1 LGAPQDEGEAFGG
14 IEEVPHPEEAAKAV
28 VSKDAPRRSSQPW
41 ISCPASKRI
50 PPYLIV
56 LIAGDG
62 VPALSE
68 RGGRMTPANSSEY
81 IAWLETLDVVVDEET
96 PSRAL
101 GRVLD
106 LARAERLTAYRAAY
120 LELAMRLGIPLASK
134 DADLCDAAERLGV
147 SVLRAA

>member
-1 LGAPQDEGEAFGG
+1 MTDLVLDASVALAWCFKNEATAAADRVL
-14 IEEVPHPEEAAKAV
+14 ERLAAEAASV
-28 VSKDAPRRSSQPW
+28 
-41 ISCPASKRI
+41 PAI
-50 PPYLIV
+50 WHLEIANV
-56 LIAGDG
+56 L
-62 VPALSE
+62 ALSE
-68 RGGRMTPANSSEY
+68 RRQRITPARSTEF
-81 IAWLETLDVVVDEET
+81 IGLLETLVIVIDEET

-106 LARAERLTAYRAAY
+106 LAREERLTAYDAAY